1 MSGAASKETAANTI
15 ATPRTRGLSLRA
27 KWTAALLS
35 VAVVP
40 LVVIAPIVTAQQRKG
55 LLASEQATQV
65 SVMDHA
71 GSILEGKMRHNAAIV
86 GEITSLLAESRIT
99 DEDAKL
105 ALLRRTFLRSEEID
119 SVIIYGA
126 DGALL
131 DTLVRDGARALPA
144 PQTLS
149 DQARQAPAEGTWLE
163 PEVHPQHGLLLRFVM
178 PVISNGSRTGF
189 ALGQLRSDT
198 APTILAAL
206 SRDHLEGRD
215 DGLVL
220 FYRDLRVLA
229 SSRGATDSEFRP
241 GASMQG
247 KELLQNVA
255 MPVNRFDVMF
265 VDSGVYRRSDGSEW
279 VASVRTLPTLRMA
292 VLARRPSETV
302 LSSLAAVRR
311 SVLIALAGIAVVAV
325 LAGAWIASRTTRPIR
340 TLIDL
345 ARDYAQRKFA
355 TRSTVRTADEL
366 EELGASME
374 SMADNLSASEKE
386 IARRATVE
394 KDLSRF
400 LPAKVAAEIA
410 GGSRKLELGGE
421 RRKVSVLFADVVSF
435 TPFAEKAEPEKVV
448 EFLNELFTVMTEVVF
463 RHDGTV
469 DKFIG
474 DAIMAFFGA
483 PNAMDDHA
491 ERAVACAEDMHR
503 FVEASAP
510 EWKEK
515 YGIDVR
521 IAVGV
526 NSGEVIVGN
535 LGSESRMDYTAIGD
549 VVNVA
554 ARLEALARP
563 GQTLVTGDAA
573 KAAGESFEFHPLGEH
588 PLRGKEQSVAILEL
602 VR

>member
-1 MSGAASKETAANTI
+1 MNAQGSNAIAAPPTATR
-15 ATPRTRGLSLRA
+15 RTRGLSLRT
-27 KWTAALLS
+27 KWTAALLGI
-35 VAVVP
+35 AVVP
-40 LVVIAPIVTAQQRKG
+40 LVVIAPIVIAQQRKG

-71 GSILEGKMRHNAAIV
+71 GSILEAKMRHNAAIV
-86 GEITSLLAESRIT
+86 GEITSLLAEPRIT

-119 SVIIYGA
+119 SVIIYDANGGLI
-126 DGALL
+126 DS
-131 DTLVRDGARALPA
+131 LVREQGSALPA
-144 PQTLS
+144 PQTLPE
-149 DQARQAPAEGTWLE
+149 QARQAPAEGIWLA
-163 PEVHPQHGLLLRFVM
+163 PEVHPQYGLLLRFVM
-178 PVISNGSRTGF
+178 PVISDGRRTGF
-189 ALGQLRSDT
+189 ALGQLRPDT
-198 APTILAAL
+198 ATSILAAL
-206 SRDHLEGRD
+206 SRDYLEGRD

-220 FYRDLRVLA
+220 FDRELRILA
-229 SSRGATDSEFRP
+229 SSRGATDNEFRP
-241 GASMQG
+241 GSSMQG
-247 KELLQNVA
+247 RELLQNVA
-255 MPVNRFDVMF
+255 MPPNRFDVLF
-265 VDSGVYRRSDGSEW
+265 ADSGVYRRADGSEW
-279 VASVRTLPTLRMA
+279 VASVRTLPALRMA
-292 VLARRPSETV
+292 VLARRPSAAV
-302 LSSLAAVRR
+302 LSSLLAVRR
-311 SVLIALAGIAVVAV
+311 SVLIAMASIATVAV
-325 LAGAWIASRTTRPIR
+325 LLGAWIASRTTRPIQM
-340 TLIDL
+340 LIEL

-355 TRSTVRTADEL
+355 TRSAVRTGDEL

-374 SMADNLSASEKE
+374 SMADDLWASEKE
-386 IARRATVE
+386 IARRAAVE

-410 GGSRKLELGGE
+410 AGTRKLELGGE
-421 RRKVSVLFADVVSF
+421 RRVVSVLFADVVSF
-435 TPFAEKAEPEKVV
+435 TPFAEKSPPENVV

-483 PNAMDDHA
+483 PNATDDHA

-510 EWKEK
+510 EWKKK

-521 IAVGV
+521 IAIGV

-563 GQTLVTGDAA
+563 GQTLVTGDTA
-573 KAAGESFEFHPLGEH
+573 KAAGASFEFHPLGDH
-588 PLRGKEQSVAILEL
+588 PLRGKEQPVAILEL